1 MVGRRSAVTDI
12 REIVRRM
19 QLGEPDRR
27 IARDLGV
34 SRNTVAHHRL
44 WAERH
49 DLLAG
54 PLPEPGVLA
63 ALVQFA
69 PQDRPA
75 HKQSFVEP
83 FREQVLELHARGVEG
98 QAIWQLLVEQ
108 HGFGGRA

>member
-1 MVGRRSAVTDI
+1 MTDI
-12 REIVRRM
+12 REIVRRV

-34 SRNTVAHHRL
+34 SRNTVAHYRL

-49 DLLAG
+49 GLLAG

-63 ALVQFA
+63 ALVQPA

-75 HKQSFVEP
+75 HVSTVTQFSPGAVIENSP
-83 FREQVLELHARGVEG
+83 PPG
-98 QAIWQLLVEQ
+98 
-108 HGFGGRA
+108 